1 MSHFQIKILVLWNVF
16 LLGLLFHTD
25 LGLMPLFHGLNV
37 AHSDPHQ
44 ATADVGL
51 IFWLMLAFFALPLWL
66 MVFTAFND
74 SLPFRRTHFAMTVLY
89 SVLNFFHLLADLMVV
104 PVVWSQIALMLML
117 FLFGLGLN
125 WVGFQWMREKLGS
138 HPEVVGSDRV

>member
-1 MSHFQIKILVLWNVF
+1 
-16 LLGLLFHTD
+16 
-25 LGLMPLFHGLNV
+25 
-37 AHSDPHQ
+37 
-44 ATADVGL
+44 
-51 IFWLMLAFFALPLWL
+51 MLAFFALPLWL

-104 PVVWSQIALMLML
+104 PMVWSQIALMLML

-138 HPEVVGSDRV
+138 HPQVAGSDRV

>member
-44 ATADVGL
+44 SDVGL
-51 IFWLMLAFFALPLWL
+51 IFGLMLVFFALPLWM
-66 MVFTAFND
+66 MVLTAFND
-74 SLPFRRTHFAMTVLY
+74 SLPFRRTHFAVTVLY
-89 SVLNFFHLLADLMVV
+89 SVLNFFHLLADLMVQ
-104 PVVWSQIALMLML
+104 PIVWSQIALMLML
-117 FLFGLGLN
+117 FGFGLG
-125 WVGFQWMREKLGS
+125 GFSMDQRKAGIPS
-138 HPEVVGSDRV
+138 